1 MTQKR
6 KLDNWLDGFLE
17 WTMPRSE
24 TPESMLRWTGI
35 FTLASVMKRKV
46 WWDKDLLGGYAI
58 YPSLYLVLVGEP
70 AVVRKSTTV
79 GFGETLL
86 KRYNREQGD
95 TVTFAG
101 DVTSHSK
108 LLHGMS
114 ESPDGSIT
122 IVASEFSSL
131 IQTTPEAMYELL
143 TDIFDNKPKFDWST
157 WAHGDKTIDE
167 PVINLIAASTP
178 AWISKQPPEYFVG
191 GGFASRVI
199 FLYEE
204 EPRQLEI
211 FYDHIDPE
219 HTAGLEK
226 LLGEDLKLIS
236 KMKGKFSFD
245 SNDTKEYIRSWYKQ
259 GTPQIDDPRQ
269 KGYYGRKHAHA
280 LKLSILLSLCER
292 DDRKVTKK
300 HFDDGLKM
308 LEYVER
314 KMAKAMST
322 LGVNP
327 FAIMME
333 EILEFVEG
341 RKKCSLPEI
350 AGRFYKGG
358 LTLEQLKSALTFLVI
373 AKKIKVKGIEDP
385 VYSAVGKE

>member
-1 MTQKR
+1 M
-6 KLDNWLDGFLE
+6 DGFLE

-46 WWDKDLLGGYAI
+46 WWPQSLLGGYSI

-86 KRYNREQGD
+86 KTYNREQGD

-108 LLHGMS
+108 LLSNMA

-157 WAHGDKTIDE
+157 WAHGDKTIEE
-167 PVINLIAASTP
+167 PVINLIAATTP

-204 EPRQLEI
+204 APRQLEI
-211 FYDHIDPE
+211 FYDHIDAKA
-219 HTAGLEK
+219 TARLEK
-226 LLGEDLKLIS
+226 ALGEDLKLIS
-236 KMKGKFSFD
+236 KLKGQFTFD
-245 SNDTKEYIRSWYKQ
+245 VPDTKEYIRSWYK
-259 GTPQIDDPRQ
+259 GHKPDINDPRQ
-269 KGYYGRKHAHA
+269 RGYYGRKHAHA
-280 LKLSILLSLCER
+280 LKLSILLSLCDR

-300 HFDDGLKM
+300 HWNEAIRM

-314 KMAKAMST
+314 KMGKAMST

-333 EILEFVEG
+333 EILEYIEE
-341 RKKCSLPEI
+341 RKKCSLPEV

-373 AKKIKVKGIEDP
+373 AKKIKVKGLEDP
-385 VYSAVGKE
+385 VYSVVKKDE